1 MRRFY
6 RGVYSFNLITHLV
19 TSCWHVSVN
28 FSSLVQYKRRLYR
41 GVILLFKASLS
52 AGLTLE
58 QKRPQTPSRRIALLF
73 AARAWLKG
81 EPACR
86 QVYTRYNTSWFG
98 LSRKNVTWFYNM
110 CEQPQPRVF
119 SKYWDDWL
127 KTSAA
132 TNTVPINWTVWWDK
146 SKRINWSYFSWSLT
160 CRWYYKNIGM
170 RRFSVW

>member
-19 TSCWHVSVN
+19 TSFCHVSVN

-41 GVILLFKASLS
+41 GVTLLFTAGLS

-58 QKRPQTPSRRIALLF
+58 QKRPQTPPRRIALLF

-86 QVYTRYNTSWFG
+86 QVCTRYNTSWFG
-98 LSRKNVTWFYNM
+98 RSRKNVTWFYNM
-110 CEQPQPRVF
+110 CEQSRPRVF
-119 SKYWDDWL
+119 SKYWDEWL
-127 KTSAA
+127 KISAA
-132 TNTVPINWTVWWDK
+132 TNTVRLTEQFSEIKVKGLID
-146 SKRINWSYFSWSLT
+146 RIFPE
-160 CRWYYKNIGM
+160 
-170 RRFSVW
+170 V